1 MDSVKALVGAFNKG
15 KGALWKLRE
24 PFLTALLVRG
34 NRPAPVSWRQLGGEL
49 GASPG
54 PVPGNHKHVSRSMSR
69 SWKHDQHRMETIQ
82 QWTWAWDAPSSHYCT
97 LADVNCG
104 TGFIFILWRWH
115 IKITWL
121 WIMPSPARQT
131 KSEQKARDL
140 CLVLDWSDVNGGWQA
155 RQQGSTQYNTH
166 LRSENWL
173 WLMLRQK
180 LETFLIWQGS
190 QQLYISHF
198 TFDIYIYSKGQCAD
212 CRM

>member
-1 MDSVKALVGAFNKG
+1 MKALVGAFNKG

-34 NRPAPVSWRQLGGEL
+34 DRPAPVSWRQLGGEL

-104 TGFIFILWRWH
+104 TGFIFILWCDDDILKLLDFGLCHHPPDRH
-115 IKITWL
+115 GGTG
-121 WIMPSPARQT
+121 
-131 KSEQKARDL
+131 EQKARDL

-155 RQQGSTQYNTH
+155 RLNT
-166 LRSENWL
+166 
-173 WLMLRQK
+173 
-180 LETFLIWQGS
+180 I
-190 QQLYISHF
+190 
-198 TFDIYIYSKGQCAD
+198 
-212 CRM
+212 

>member
-1 MDSVKALVGAFNKG
+1 M
-15 KGALWKLRE
+15 
-24 PFLTALLVRG
+24 RG
-34 NRPAPVSWRQLGGEL
+34 DRPAPVSWRQLGGEL

-82 QWTWAWDAPSSHYCT
+82 QWTWAWDAPSPSYCT

-155 RQQGSTQYNTH
+155 RINTQHNITH
-166 LRSENWL
+166 I

-180 LETFLIWQGS
+180 WETFLIWHDKGRTKFS
-190 QQLYISHF
+190 QFRIIWYSNGQYPSIHISMFICWLHNPDQSM
-198 TFDIYIYSKGQCAD
+198 TDLA
-212 CRM
+212 REM